1 MRRAHLHEIRDA
13 QIPEIG
19 CLTRSATLTG
29 YETLASSVGLDPAHM
44 LQLAN
49 LPTEALRDPEIL
61 ISVDAVSAL
70 LEATAKESGQE
81 AFGLLL
87 AETRRLS
94 NLGILGLLVREEPTL
109 RAAMESLTRYQRVQN
124 SGLALRL
131 EDDGQT
137 ALIHLDLQVRPH
149 GSARQGIEMAAA
161 ITLGMLRTL
170 SNDIFKAESIC
181 FMHGRPDCLD
191 VHRRVLGVPIQF
203 AQTFNAIACRSRE
216 LNLPITRAEPAFGHS
231 LKRWLDRQLADEKDE
246 PLEQIRRVIQRLLPT
261 GECSVEQVA
270 AHLGTHRRTLNRRLA
285 IAGVCVST
293 VIDDVR
299 AELTESYLDNGRR
312 PIYEVA
318 NLLGFACSADF
329 SRWFRARFGMT
340 ASQWMEARSLSRPGQ

>member
-1 MRRAHLHEIRDA
+1 MHRAHPSEIQNA

-44 LQLAN
+44 LQMAN

-61 ISVDAVSAL
+61 ISVDSVSAL
-70 LEATAKESGQE
+70 LEATASESGQE

-94 NLGILGLLVREEPTL
+94 NLGMLGLLVREEPTL
-109 RAAMESLTRYQRVQN
+109 RASVESLTRYQRIQN
-124 SGLALRL
+124 GGLVLRL

-137 ALIHLDLQVRPH
+137 ALIHLELKVRPH
-149 GSARQGIEMAAA
+149 GVARQGIEMAAA
-161 ITLGMLRTL
+161 ITLGLLRAL
-170 SNDIFKAESIC
+170 SDGAFKADSIC
-181 FMHGRPDCLD
+181 FVHGRPGCLD
-191 VHRRVLGVPIQF
+191 VHRRVLGVPVQF
-203 AQTFNAIACRSRE
+203 AHTFNAIACRSRE
-216 LNLPITRAEPAFGHS
+216 LNLPIPKAEPAFGRS
-231 LKRWLDRQLADEKDE
+231 LKRWFDKQMADEKDE
-246 PLEQIRRVIQRLLPT
+246 PLDRIRQVVKRLLPT
-261 GECSVEQVA
+261 GECSVDQVA

-285 IAGVCVST
+285 IAGECVST

-299 AELTESYLDNGRR
+299 AELAESYLADGLR

-318 NLLGFACSADF
+318 NLLGFASGADF